1 MGFGVGTVR
10 TQVSIAVI
18 FMVRRCYNGPV
29 LAATPGRQERK
40 MKTML
45 ILAASLA
52 LGLAGC
58 NRDTNAPAGATKQDP
73 SSSAETPKGGAT
85 GQKSEGSTDDRK
97 APDRPASK

>member
-1 MGFGVGTVR
+1 
-10 TQVSIAVI
+10 
-18 FMVRRCYNGPV
+18 
-29 LAATPGRQERK
+29 

-45 ILAASLA
+45 ILAASLV

-58 NRDTNAPAGATKQDP
+58 NRDTNAPAGATKKDP